1 MMKKINP
8 IIMICFLLLNINAQS
23 QSIEFKGKT
32 FTTDQTGSYYEIYAN
47 QIIKIGKNGQRQ
59 FTYSNNILGE
69 ISSVDVSNPMKI
81 VVFFRDFSKIVVL
94 DNTLTEQGGVL
105 DLNEV
110 SLEETSLVCTS
121 YNNGI
126 WYYNPLKFQLTRLEH
141 ATKNVNS
148 SANIS
153 NILNKNIQPNFL
165 VEFNNKL
172 YLNDPINGVLVF
184 DIYGTYLKTI
194 PIFGLTTFQVK
205 EKYLLY
211 VNQDGQIETY
221 DFFTLEKSI
230 YKPLQHS
237 NIKTVRLENKTV
249 YIINSKNELIQD
261 TIEL

>member
-1 MMKKINP
+1 MKKLIL
-8 IIMICFLLLNINAQS
+8 ILIYLLSFEIKAQNN
-23 QSIEFKGKT
+23 SIEFKGRA
-32 FTTDQTGSYYEIYAN
+32 FTTDQTGSYYEIYSN

-81 VVFFRDFSKIVVL
+81 VVFFKDFSKVVVL

-105 DLNEV
+105 DLNEI

-126 WYYNPLKFQLTRLEH
+126 WYYNPVKFQLTRIEN
-141 ATKNVNS
+141 TINITNT

-153 NILNKNIQPNFL
+153 TLLNKNIQPNFL
-165 VEFNNKL
+165 VEFNNRV
-172 YLNDPINGVLVF
+172 YLNDSTQGVLVF
-184 DIYGTYLKTI
+184 DIYGTYLKTL

-211 VNQDGQIETY
+211 VNQLGQIETY
-221 DFFTLEKSI
+221 DFFTLEKLVF
-230 YKPLQHS
+230 KPLQYA
-237 NIKTVRLENKTV
+237 NIKNVRIENQTI

>member
-1 MMKKINP
+1 MS
-8 IIMICFLLLNINAQS
+8 FEINAQNN
-23 QSIEFKGKT
+23 SIEFKGRA
-32 FTTDQTGSYYEIYAN
+32 FTTDQTGSYYEIYSN

-81 VVFFRDFSKIVVL
+81 VVFFKDFSKVVVL

-105 DLNEV
+105 DLNEI

-126 WYYNPLKFQLTRLEH
+126 WYYNPVKFQLTRIEN
-141 ATKNVNS
+141 TINITNT

-153 NILNKNIQPNFL
+153 TLLNKNIQPNFL
-165 VEFNNKL
+165 VEFNNRV
-172 YLNDPINGVLVF
+172 YLNDSTQGVLVF
-184 DIYGTYLKTI
+184 DIYGTYLKTL

-211 VNQDGQIETY
+211 VNQLGQIETY
-221 DFFTLEKSI
+221 DFFTLEKLVF
-230 YKPLQHS
+230 KPLQYA
-237 NIKTVRLENKTV
+237 NIKNVRIENQTI

>member
-1 MMKKINP
+1 MKKLIL
-8 IIMICFLLLNINAQS
+8 ILIYLLSFEINAQNN
-23 QSIEFKGKT
+23 SIEFKGRA
-32 FTTDQTGSYYEIYAN
+32 FTTDQTGSYYEIYSN

-81 VVFFRDFSKIVVL
+81 VVFFKDFSKVVVL

-105 DLNEV
+105 DLNEI

-126 WYYNPLKFQLTRLEH
+126 WYYNPVKFQLTRIEN
-141 ATKNVNS
+141 TINITNT

-153 NILNKNIQPNFL
+153 TLLNKNIQPNFL
-165 VEFNNKL
+165 VEFNNRV
-172 YLNDPINGVLVF
+172 YLNDSTQGVLVF
-184 DIYGTYLKTI
+184 DIYGTYLKTL

-211 VNQDGQIETY
+211 VNQLGQIETY
-221 DFFTLEKSI
+221 DFFTLEKLV
-230 YKPLQHS
+230 YKPLQYT
-237 NIKTVRLENKTV
+237 NIKNVRIENQTI

>member
-1 MMKKINP
+1 MKKLNP
-8 IIMICFLLLNINAQS
+8 IIMIYFLLLNINAQS

-211 VNQDGQIETY
+211 VNQEGQIETY

>member
-1 MMKKINP
+1 M
-8 IIMICFLLLNINAQS
+8 LLNVKAQS
-23 QSIEFKGKT
+23 QSIEFKGKA
-32 FTTDQTGSYYEIYAN
+32 FTTDQTGSYYEIYSN

-81 VVFFRDFSKIVVL
+81 VVFFKDFSKVVVL

-105 DLNEV
+105 DLNEI
-110 SLEETSLVCTS
+110 SLEETSLACTS

-126 WYYNPLKFQLTRLEH
+126 WYYNPVKFQLTRIEN
-141 ATKNVNS
+141 TINITNT

-153 NILNKNIQPNFL
+153 TLLNKNIQPNFL
-165 VEFNNKL
+165 VEFNNRV
-172 YLNDPINGVLVF
+172 YLNDSTQGVLVF

-205 EKYLLY
+205 EKFLLY
-211 VNQDGQIETY
+211 VNQLGQIETY
-221 DFFTLEKSI
+221 DFFTLEKTI

-237 NIKTVRLENKTV
+237 KVRTVRIENKTIF
-249 YIINSKNELIQD
+249 IINSKNELIQD
-261 TIEL
+261 IIEL

>member
-1 MMKKINP
+1 MS
-8 IIMICFLLLNINAQS
+8 FEINAQNN
-23 QSIEFKGKT
+23 SIEFKGKA
-32 FTTDQTGSYYEIYAN
+32 FATDQTGSYYEIYSN

-81 VVFFRDFSKIVVL
+81 VVFFKDFSKVVVL

-105 DLNEV
+105 DLNEI

-121 YNNGI
+121 YNNGV
-126 WYYNPLKFQLTRLEH
+126 WYYNPVKFQLTRIEN
-141 ATKNVNS
+141 TINITNT

-153 NILNKNIQPNFL
+153 TLLNKNIQPNFL
-165 VEFNNKL
+165 VEFNNRV
-172 YLNDPINGVLVF
+172 YLNDSTQGVLVF
-184 DIYGTYLKTI
+184 DVYGTYLKTL

-211 VNQDGQIETY
+211 VNQLGQIETY
-221 DFFTLEKSI
+221 DFFTLEKSV
-230 YKPLQHS
+230 YKPLQYT
-237 NIKTVRLENKTV
+237 NIKKVRIENQTI

-261 TIEL
+261 KIDL